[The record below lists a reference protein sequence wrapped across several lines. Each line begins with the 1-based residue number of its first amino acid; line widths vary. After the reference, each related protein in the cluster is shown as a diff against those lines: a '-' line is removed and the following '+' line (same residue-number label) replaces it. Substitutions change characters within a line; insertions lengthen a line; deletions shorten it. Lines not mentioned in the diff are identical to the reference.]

1 MAHTRVL
8 EADEVS
14 TVAHAASPLA
24 SRPAVDF
31 SHVPDLSNY
40 LLVDPPKRHRKFRS
54 WFALAVF
61 AGVLM
66 ALVIVAILNS

>member
-1 MAHTRVL
+1 MAYTTVI
-8 EADEVS
+8 EADKVS
-14 TVAHAASPLA
+14 TVAQSASPRA
-24 SRPAVDF
+24 TRAAVDF
-31 SHVPDLSNY
+31 SQVPDLSSY

-66 ALVIVAILNS
+66 ALAIVVIMNS